1 MLIKIMRNIKQK
13 HTTFLKK
20 KIPNKS
26 YKINNSWHCKLT
38 SYIEQFK
45 YSIYKSNIKILNI
58 NSIKHKI
65 IKNCGEYI
73 IVLNI
78 FITWIYNDTKH
89 FILWDIK
96 YSNMSQKDDEL
107 LKLTSYVEI
116 SKYREK
122 TLKSI
127 GNNVKI
133 PTNIAK
139 DSGIRTN
146 HISKVLSELKN
157 KEIVECINEEA
168 RKGRLYRL
176 TDTGKEVLESI
187 NEKEEEDNEN

>member
-1 MLIKIMRNIKQK
+1 
-13 HTTFLKK
+13 
-20 KIPNKS
+20 
-26 YKINNSWHCKLT
+26 
-38 SYIEQFK
+38 
-45 YSIYKSNIKILNI
+45 
-58 NSIKHKI
+58 
-65 IKNCGEYI
+65 
-73 IVLNI
+73 
-78 FITWIYNDTKH
+78 
-89 FILWDIK
+89 
-96 YSNMSQKDDEL
+96 MSQKDDEL

-139 DSGIRTN
+139 YSGIRTN
-146 HISKVLSELKN
+146 HISKVLSELKS

-176 TDTGKEVLESI
+176 TDTGKKVLESI
-187 NEKEEEDNEN
+187 NEKEEEN

>member
-1 MLIKIMRNIKQK
+1 
-13 HTTFLKK
+13 
-20 KIPNKS
+20 
-26 YKINNSWHCKLT
+26 
-38 SYIEQFK
+38 
-45 YSIYKSNIKILNI
+45 
-58 NSIKHKI
+58 
-65 IKNCGEYI
+65 
-73 IVLNI
+73 
-78 FITWIYNDTKH
+78 
-89 FILWDIK
+89 
-96 YSNMSQKDDEL
+96 MSQKDDEL

-116 SKYREK
+116 SKYRKK

-139 DSGIRTN
+139 DSDIRTN
-146 HISKVLSELKN
+146 HISKVLSELKS

-187 NEKEEEDNEN
+187 NEKEEEN

>member
-1 MLIKIMRNIKQK
+1 
-13 HTTFLKK
+13 
-20 KIPNKS
+20 
-26 YKINNSWHCKLT
+26 
-38 SYIEQFK
+38 
-45 YSIYKSNIKILNI
+45 
-58 NSIKHKI
+58 
-65 IKNCGEYI
+65 
-73 IVLNI
+73 
-78 FITWIYNDTKH
+78 
-89 FILWDIK
+89 
-96 YSNMSQKDDEL
+96 MSQKDDEL

-139 DSGIRTN
+139 DSNIRTN
-146 HISKVLSELKN
+146 HISKVLSELKS
-157 KEIVECINEEA
+157 KEIIECINEEA

-187 NEKEEEDNEN
+187 NEKEEEN

>member
-1 MLIKIMRNIKQK
+1 
-13 HTTFLKK
+13 
-20 KIPNKS
+20 
-26 YKINNSWHCKLT
+26 
-38 SYIEQFK
+38 
-45 YSIYKSNIKILNI
+45 
-58 NSIKHKI
+58 
-65 IKNCGEYI
+65 
-73 IVLNI
+73 
-78 FITWIYNDTKH
+78 
-89 FILWDIK
+89 
-96 YSNMSQKDDEL
+96 MSQKDDEL

-139 DSGIRTN
+139 DSNIRTN
-146 HISKVLSELKN
+146 HISKVLSELKS

-187 NEKEEEDNEN
+187 NEKEEEN